1 MESHCSDIMT
11 LCYLAVLAM
20 LRMEKVTI
28 TSIIDFNNE
37 VINKLAGYKEIRV
50 DLIFK

>member
-1 MESHCSDIMT
+1 MLPCSFGN
-11 LCYLAVLAM
+11 V
-20 LRMEKVTI
+20 ENGKVTI

-50 DLIFK
+50 DLIF